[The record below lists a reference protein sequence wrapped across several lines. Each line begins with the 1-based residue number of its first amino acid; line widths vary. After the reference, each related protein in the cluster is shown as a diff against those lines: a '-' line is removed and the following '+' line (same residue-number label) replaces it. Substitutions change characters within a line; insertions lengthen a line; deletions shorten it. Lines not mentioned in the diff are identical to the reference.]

1 MHLHIRQIL
10 VAKYTTFKNVIPL
23 FRFFG
28 HGQNTSIS
36 PLTKGVSG
44 HSMLAFACTCR
55 CLVVFLHMLVG
66 NRFFKNKQFQA
77 LRYFK
82 QKHICQLLMC
92 FSATSWVPKASN
104 FWQSLST
111 KFCFRFR
118 RWGRNHFVSWEV
130 KGTPQCMPLTSGYFL
145 WGGWLEGAP

>member
-1 MHLHIRQIL
+1 MKGVECFDFICALLCTYTSSFGGRLHNIR
-10 VAKYTTFKNVIPL
+10 KSWS
-23 FRFFG
+23 
-28 HGQNTSIS
+28 NTSIS
-36 PLTKGVSG
+36 PSTKSVSG
-44 HSMLAFACTCR
+44 HSMLAFACTYR

-77 LRYFK
+77 LRYFR
-82 QKHICQLLMC
+82 QKHICHMLMC

-130 KGTPQCMPLTSGYFL
+130 KGTPEA
-145 WGGWLEGAP
+145 WGGPLRFPWFWG